1 MPPTSR
7 PPSAPGTPL
16 VNPSPLRQAVTATEP
31 LPASVADPTQ
41 NASSGESMSVN
52 PGELPGSKTNG
63 AATPAPTMASG
74 AVAPAPAIQSLP
86 PQTKEELERIGK
98 QFSLSPEKLRSIVD
112 QFVSD
117 LRLGLS
123 KYGEPMAMIPTYVTG
138 VPSGDEKGTFLALD
152 LGGTNLRVC
161 EVTLEGNHKF
171 SLRQQKYKVSTELK
185 TGEATVLFDY
195 MADSVDHFLTQMAAS
210 TNVEDDIHL
219 GLTFSFPVEQSAL
232 DKGVLLTWTK
242 GFSAKNAIGNDVVK
256 LLQDAFDRKHL
267 HVRCTALVNDTV
279 GTLMSR
285 AYLSG
290 GNCILGAIFGTG
302 TNGAYVEKIDNIKK
316 LGPEIRERLGPSAQH
331 MIINGE
337 WGAFDNARRVLPVSQ
352 FDNKLDRESINPR
365 FQLFEKFISGM
376 YQGEIC
382 RNLLLYL
389 VDNGYLFNGHSS
401 AQLNSHYGF
410 DTSVMSDIETPAPE
424 EIAKVDPASLKPAHI
439 ANTSKTSTSVR
450 PNPEPD
456 MQVWHAHTP
465 EELRAVCANS
475 SLQSLQTRKILVEQ
489 MGFQPQQVSDDDTEI
504 VLWACRTVAT
514 RAARLS
520 ACAVA
525 TVLEQT
531 GMVGQ
536 NVDVGVDG
544 SMVQFYPGFEDRLRG
559 ALRDLVG
566 AEAEKNV
573 VIGMAKDG
581 SGVGAALG
589 ALQAKKQ
596 SAA

>member
-1 MPPTSR
+1 MAPTSR
-7 PPSAPGTPL
+7 PGTPS
-16 VNPSPLRQAVTATEP
+16 VNPSPLRQAVTATGSE
-31 LPASVADPTQ
+31 SV
-41 NASSGESMSVN
+41 SVVDAPHGQAVDVK
-52 PGELPGSKTNG
+52 PGELPSSHGT
-63 AATPAPTMASG
+63 ATPALVTMAS
-74 AVAPAPAIQSLP
+74 AEVAPAPAINTLP
-86 PQTKEELERIGK
+86 RETKTELDRIGK
-98 QFSLSPEKLRSIVD
+98 QFSLHKERLRSIVD

-138 VPSGDEKGTFLALD
+138 VPTGDEKGTFLALD

-161 EVTLEGNHKF
+161 EVNLEGNHKF

-195 MADSVDHFLTQMAAS
+195 MAESVDHFLTETAG
-210 TNVEDDIHL
+210 TNVEEDVHL

-242 GFSAKNAIGNDVVK
+242 GFSAKNAVGNDVVK

-267 HVRCTALVNDTV
+267 HVKCTALVNDTV

-302 TNGAYVEKIDNIKK
+302 TNGAYVEKVENIKK
-316 LGPEIRERLGPSAQH
+316 LGSEVRQLLGPSAQQ

-337 WGAFDNARRVLPVSQ
+337 WGAFDNA

-389 VDNGYLFNGHSS
+389 VDNNYLFNGHSS

-410 DTSVMSDIETPAPE
+410 DTSVMSDIETPAPKALAN
-424 EIAKVDPASLKPAHI
+424 INPATLKPAHFDL
-439 ANTSKTSTSVR
+439 TSKTSTSVR
-450 PNPEPD
+450 PNPDPGK
-456 MQVWHAHTP
+456 QVWHDRTP
-465 EELRAVCANS
+465 DEMHAADANS

-489 MGFQPQQVSDDDTEI
+489 MGFEPNQVTDDDTEI

-525 TVLEQT
+525 AVLEQT
-531 GMVGQ
+531 GTVGQ
-536 NVDVGVDG
+536 DVDVGVDG
-544 SMVQFYPGFEDRLRG
+544 SMVQFYPGFEDRLRD
-559 ALRDLVG
+559 ALRDLIG
-566 AEAEKNV
+566 ADAEKKV

-596 SAA
+596 NTA

>member
-1 MPPTSR
+1 
-7 PPSAPGTPL
+7 
-16 VNPSPLRQAVTATEP
+16 
-31 LPASVADPTQ
+31 
-41 NASSGESMSVN
+41 
-52 PGELPGSKTNG
+52 
-63 AATPAPTMASG
+63 
-74 AVAPAPAIQSLP
+74 
-86 PQTKEELERIGK
+86 
-98 QFSLSPEKLRSIVD
+98 
-112 QFVSD
+112 
-117 LRLGLS
+117 
-123 KYGEPMAMIPTYVTG
+123 
-138 VPSGDEKGTFLALD
+138 LALD

-161 EVTLEGNHKF
+161 EVVLEGNKKF

-195 MADSVDHFLTQMAAS
+195 MADSVDHFLTQPAQRDAP
-210 TNVEDDIHL
+210 VDECVHL
-219 GLTFSFPVEQSAL
+219 GLTFSFPVEQAAL

-242 GFSAKNAIGNDVVK
+242 GFSAKNAVGEDVVK

-267 HVRCTALVNDTV
+267 HVKCTALVNDTV

-290 GNCILGAIFGTG
+290 DCLLGAIFGTG
-302 TNGAYVEKIDNIKK
+302 TNGAYVERIDNITKIAPEVREVLKK
-316 LGPEIRERLGPSAQH
+316 SGDTML
-331 MIINGE
+331 INGE
-337 WGAFDNARRVLPVSQ
+337 WGAFDNARKVLPVTQ

-389 VDNGYLFNGHSS
+389 VDNLYLFNGYSS

-410 DTSVMSDIETPAPE
+410 DTSVMSDIETPAPDDMAN
-424 EIAKVDPASLKPAHI
+424 IDPSKFIPSEPQSTSL
-439 ANTSKTSTSVR
+439 TSTSVK
-450 PNPEPD
+450 PD
-456 MQVWHAHTP
+456 PQPDKNWPVKSNAEGQAIHA
-465 EELRAVCANS
+465 ANANS
-475 SLQSLQTRKILVEQ
+475 SAQSMVTRKVLIEQ
-489 MGFQPQQVSDDDTEI
+489 LGFKPHQVSDDDTEI

-525 TVLEQT
+525 AILEQT
-531 GMVGQ
+531 GKVGQ

-544 SMVQFYPGFEDRLRG
+544 SMVQFYPGFEDRLRA
-559 ALRDLVG
+559 ALTDLIG
-566 AEAEKNV
+566 PDAEKKV

-596 SAA
+596 EESQGSKL